1 MCFLNQIRKQFRLCQ
16 KCSFIAQQMFICFV
30 KATQNLFCKFKCPR
44 RQGLS
49 ISKARKLSRKLFP
62 SWQNAQNMWS
72 VSKNS
77 LNLNKNHANFLQH
90 YSFLQFFNFFC
101 GLTFQFVSPFIYLES
116 IYDLISK
123 VFQPFQIKTIFSW
136 GLVFPQ
142 KQNESQIQS

>member
-1 MCFLNQIRKQFRLCQ
+1 
-16 KCSFIAQQMFICFV
+16 MFICFV

-90 YSFLQFFNFFC
+90 YFFFAILQFLLRADISIHFSIHLLRKLFWFDFSSV
-101 GLTFQFVSPFIYLES
+101 LTFSDQHYFTHFPKKCWMNLRFKVEFLVLFSHIMNVT
-116 IYDLISK
+116 IS
-123 VFQPFQIKTIFSW
+123 
-136 GLVFPQ
+136 
-142 KQNESQIQS
+142 